1 MIKSPAAFSL
11 SVHIAIRVLRPTI
24 KDLDDGAK
32 WLADFK
38 KSKSKVMQTRKNVFI
53 GIDVSK
59 SWVDISIMMVMDGVK
74 GGIISDRFDNSREA
88 FKLVAQWLRGHGVPF
103 DATTLVVIEN
113 TGVYHRL
120 IWEFCTAK
128 GFSLH
133 IGNAAGIKWSLGITR
148 GKNDVTDSQRLC
160 NYCYRHADELKATP
174 ALDRVILELKDLMT
188 ARTRLVTQINSTRMY
203 LNELK
208 LSNSKSTQQFIEKA
222 HKAALD
228 GMKESLD
235 FIEQQIKQIVDEHS
249 VINSNYQLLISVPG
263 IGHITAVYIICCTA
277 NFASKVSGKQLAS
290 YAGVVPFENQS
301 GSSIRGRNKVHKMA
315 NKELKKLLHMGA
327 RSIAHHHSEFKM
339 YYERKLKEGKHDLSI
354 INAIKNKIVLRGAA
368 VINNQR
374 KYVDNYKKAS

>member
-1 MIKSPAAFSL
+1 
-11 SVHIAIRVLRPTI
+11 
-24 KDLDDGAK
+24 
-32 WLADFK
+32 
-38 KSKSKVMQTRKNVFI
+38 MQTKKEFFI

-59 SWVDISIMMVMDGVK
+59 SWIDLSMMVVIDGVK
-74 GGIISDRFDNSREA
+74 QAMISDKFSNDREG
-88 FKLVAQWLRGHGVPF
+88 FKLAGQWLKYHNVPF
-103 DATTLVVIEN
+103 NDTTLVVIEN

-174 ALDRVILELKDLMT
+174 ALDPAILQLKDLMT
-188 ARTRLVTQINSTRMY
+188 ARTRLITQINSTKVY
-203 LNELK
+203 LKELK
-208 LSNSKSTQQFIEKA
+208 LSNSKALQHAIEKA

-228 GMKESLD
+228 GMKKSLD
-235 FIEQQIKQIVDEHS
+235 LIEQQIKQVVAEHS
-249 VINSNYQLLISVPG
+249 AINKNYQLLISVPG
-263 IGHITAVYIICCTA
+263 IGHVTAIYMICCTA
-277 NFASKVSGKQLAS
+277 NFASKISGKQLAS

-301 GSSIRGRNKVHKMA
+301 GSSIRGRNKVHKMS
-315 NKELKKLLHMGA
+315 NKTLKKLLHMGA
-327 RSIAHHHSEFKM
+327 RSIANHHPEFKQ

-354 INAIKNKIVLRGAA
+354 INAIKNKIVLRGVA

-374 KYVDNYKKAS
+374 KYVDNYKKVS

>member
-1 MIKSPAAFSL
+1 
-11 SVHIAIRVLRPTI
+11 
-24 KDLDDGAK
+24 
-32 WLADFK
+32 
-38 KSKSKVMQTRKNVFI
+38 MQTGKRFFI

-59 SWVDISIMMVMDGVK
+59 SWIDISMMMVTDGVK
-74 GGIISDRFDNSREA
+74 GGIISDRFDNSREG
-88 FKLVAQWLRGHGVPF
+88 FKLVAQWLKGHSVPF

-120 IWEFCTAK
+120 IWEFCTAR

-148 GKNDVTDSQRLC
+148 GKNDVADSQRLC
-160 NYCYRHADELKATP
+160 GYCYRYADELKATP
-174 ALDRVILELKDLMT
+174 ALDPVILQLKDLMT
-188 ARTRLVTQINSTRMY
+188 ARTRLVTQIKSTQVY
-203 LNELK
+203 LKELK
-208 LSNSKSTQQFIEKA
+208 LSNSKVLQNAIEKA

-228 GMKESLD
+228 GMKESLRL
-235 FIEQQIKQIVDEHS
+235 IGGQIKQIVAEHTA
-249 VINSNYQLLISVPG
+249 INKNYQLLISVPG
-263 IGHITAVYIICCTA
+263 IGHVTAIYIICCTA
-277 NFASKVSGKQLAS
+277 NFASKISGKQLAS

-327 RSIAHHHSEFKM
+327 RSIAHHHPEFKM